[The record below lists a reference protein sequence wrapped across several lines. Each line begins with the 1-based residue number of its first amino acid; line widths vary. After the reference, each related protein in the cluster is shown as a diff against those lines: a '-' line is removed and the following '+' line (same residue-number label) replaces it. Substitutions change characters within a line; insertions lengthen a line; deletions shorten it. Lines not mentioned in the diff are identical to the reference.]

1 MKPGVGIR
9 QGQEAGV
16 GKSVTYI
23 ETGERPITQVPKVTG
38 D

>member
-16 GKSVTYI
+16 GKCVTQI
-23 ETGERPITQVPKVTG
+23 ETGERPTTQVPKITG

>member
-1 MKPGVGIR
+1 MKPGWGIR

-16 GKSVTYI
+16 GKCVTQI
-23 ETGERPITQVPKVTG
+23 ETGERPITQVSKVTS